1 MEKRQSGIIYLMP
14 TPISEDDDTIVKSL
28 PQYNLDILKEIRY
41 FVVENTRTARRFI
54 SKCKLGITIDSLHFV
69 ELNEH
74 TPDNEVEE
82 LLRPILEGEN
92 CAIMSEAGVPA
103 IADPGANLVAAAHRQ
118 GVRVIPLVGPSS
130 IIMSLMASGM
140 NGQSFAFNGYLP
152 IKSDA
157 RAKRIKEL
165 ARRAATEGQSQ
176 IFIEAPYR
184 NEALVEALLTNLPP
198 TLRLTLAINIS
209 AASEQIKTLTV
220 NEWRKTDLSLFELK
234 KNNAIF
240 VIG

>member
-1 MEKRQSGIIYLMP
+1 MNNDNSGIIYLMP
-14 TPISEDDDTIVKSL
+14 TPISEDEDSIKHL
-28 PQYNLDILKEIRY
+28 PQYNLDILKGINY

-54 SKCKLGITIDSLHFV
+54 SKCKLGIVIDSLTFV

-74 TPDNEVEE
+74 TPSQEVEE
-82 LLRPILEGEN
+82 LLRPILDGEN

-103 IADPGANLVAAAHRQ
+103 IADPGAELVAAAHRK

-152 IKSDA
+152 IKEDA
-157 RAKRIKEL
+157 RTKRIKEL
-165 ARRAATEGQSQ
+165 AHRATAEGQSQ

-184 NEALVEALLTNLPP
+184 NETLVAALLEKLSP
-198 TLRLTLAINIS
+198 TMRLTIAINIS
-209 AASEQIKTLTV
+209 ATAEQIKTLTV
-220 NEWRKTDLSLFELK
+220 NEWRKSDLSKFDLR

>member
-1 MEKRQSGIIYLMP
+1 MENGKSGVIYLMP
-14 TPISEDDDTIVKSL
+14 TPISEEEDAVKYL

-54 SKCKLGITIDSLHFV
+54 SKCKLGMTIDSLHFV

-74 TPDNEVEE
+74 TPSVEVEAM
-82 LLRPILEGEN
+82 LAPILAGEN

-103 IADPGANLVAAAHRQ
+103 IADPGAELVAAAHRQ

-130 IIMSLMASGM
+130 IILSLMASGM

-165 ARRAATEGQSQ
+165 ARRATTEGQSQ
-176 IFIEAPYR
+176 LFIEAPYR
-184 NEALVEALLTNLPP
+184 NEALVEALLTNLPA
-198 TLRLTLAINIS
+198 TARLTIAINIT
-209 AASEQIKTLTV
+209 AACEQIKTLTI
-220 NEWRKTDLSLFELK
+220 NEWRKTDLSLFDLK

>member
-1 MEKRQSGIIYLMP
+1 MEKIKSGVIYLMP
-14 TPISEDDDTIVKSL
+14 TPISEDDDAIKHL
-28 PQYNLDILKEIRY
+28 PQYNLEILKEIRY

-54 SKCKLGITIDSLHFV
+54 SKCKLGVTIDSLRFA

-74 TPDNEVEE
+74 TPSAEVEA
-82 LLRPILEGEN
+82 LLAPILDGEN

-103 IADPGANLVAAAHRQ
+103 IADPGAELVAAAHRQ
-118 GVRVIPLVGPSS
+118 GVRVIPLAGPSS
-130 IIMSLMASGM
+130 IVMSLMASGM

-165 ARRAATEGQSQ
+165 ARRATAEGQSQ

-184 NEALVEALLTNLPP
+184 NEALVEALLSNLPP
-198 TLRLTLAINIS
+198 TIRLTVAINIS
-209 AASEQIKTLTV
+209 AANEQIKTLTV
-220 NEWRKTDLSLFELK
+220 NEWRKTNLSQFELK

>member
-1 MEKRQSGIIYLMP
+1 MEKMKSGVIYLMP
-14 TPISEDDDTIVKSL
+14 TPISEDDDALKHL
-28 PQYNLDILKEIRY
+28 PEYNLETLKKIGY

-54 SKCKLGITIDSLHFV
+54 SKCKLGITIDSLHFE

-74 TPDNEVEE
+74 TSDSDVEG
-82 LLRPILEGEN
+82 LLTPILNGAD

-103 IADPGANLVAAAHRQ
+103 IADPGANLVAAAHRK
-118 GVRVIPLVGPSS
+118 GIRVIPLVGPSS
-130 IIMSLMASGM
+130 IILSLMASGM

-165 ARRAATEGQSQ
+165 ARRAMTEGQSQ

-184 NEALVEALLTNLPP
+184 NEALVEALLQSLPP
-198 TLRLTLAINIS
+198 TIRLTLAINIS
-209 AASEQIKTLTV
+209 AANEQIKTLSV

-234 KNNAIF
+234 KNNTIF

>member
-1 MEKRQSGIIYLMP
+1 MEKSKSGVLYLMP
-14 TPISEDDDTIVKSL
+14 TPISEDDDAVKHL
-28 PQYNLDILKEIRY
+28 PAYNLDILKHIRY

-54 SKCKLGITIDSLHFV
+54 SKCKLGITIDSLHFT

-74 TPDNEVEE
+74 TSPNEVEA
-82 LLRPILEGEN
+82 LLAPVLNGED

-103 IADPGANLVAAAHRQ
+103 IADPGADLVAAAHRK

-130 IIMSLMASGM
+130 IVMSLMASGM

-152 IKSDA
+152 VKSDA

-165 ARRAATEGQSQ
+165 ARRATTEGQSQ

-184 NEALVEALLTNLPP
+184 NEALVEALLSNLPSNM
-198 TLRLTLAINIS
+198 RLTIAINIT
-209 AASEQIKTLTV
+209 AAAEQIKTLTV
-220 NEWRKTDLSLFELK
+220 TEWKKTDLSLFDLK